1 MTISILGCGWLGF
14 PAGLHLVSRGYQV
27 KGSTTTDEKLHKLKK
42 SGINPFLIRISDQ
55 IESDSDSSFW
65 DTDIL
70 FLNIPPGRANE
81 NFEKRHLLQIQAII
95 EKISQH
101 NISWVIYAS
110 STSVY
115 PKFGGIT
122 TEDDAVSETASSL
135 SGKTLLACE
144 QLLNENDDFDTTVI
158 RFGGLYG
165 YDRHPVRYLAGRE
178 NISEGNKPINLI
190 HQDDCIRILA
200 RVIEKDARNQVF
212 NAVSDG
218 HPPRKEFYQSAA
230 SHFGLDIPH
239 FKEDESSGYR
249 IVSNEKIKTLLNYR
263 FLYPNPMDHTP

>member
-14 PAGLHLVSRGYQV
+14 PAGRHLVQQGFSV
-27 KGSTTTDEKLHKLKK
+27 KGSTTTDEKVHKLKN
-42 SGINPFLIRISDQ
+42 SGIRPYLIQISDR
-55 IESDSDSSFW
+55 IESDQDDTFW
-65 DTDIL
+65 NTDIL
-70 FLNIPPGRANE
+70 FLNIPPGRSSK
-81 NFEKRHLLQIQAII
+81 NFEDRHPLQIQAVK
-95 EKISQH
+95 EKVRDH
-101 NISWVIYAS
+101 NIPWVIYAS

-122 TEDDAVSETASSL
+122 SEEDADPETASSL
-135 SGKTLLACE
+135 SGKTLLTCE
-144 QLLNENDDFDTTVI
+144 RLLREDDHFDTTVI

-165 YDRHPVRYLAGRE
+165 YDRHPVKYLAGRK
-178 NISEGNKPINLI
+178 NLSEACKPINLI

-200 RVIEKDARNQVF
+200 TIIQKDVRNEVF

-230 SHFGLDIPH
+230 RHFGLDLPH
-239 FKEDESSGYR
+239 FKKDEHLEYR
-249 IVSNEKIKTLLNYR
+249 IVSNEKIKNHLNYR